1 MFALRRSSR
10 PQLGST
16 EAAAIPAAHAEALDR
31 RRALAA
37 EQRAFREL
45 PQMHGRFDAH
55 GHWRFARCCRHPKAS
70 RA

>member
-1 MFALRRSSR
+1 MIALTRYPR

-16 EAAAIPAAHAEALDR
+16 YAAAIPAAQAEALDR

-45 PQMHGRFDAH
+45 PQMHNRFDSH
-55 GHWRFARCCRHPKAS
+55 GHWRFARCRRHHETS